1 MAAAFPNHLFCS
13 SEDYGGVFRDT
24 GKRSR
29 SCVSAG
35 RRIRPIS
42 EIHHRM
48 KKQSPG
54 TQYVPVFR
62 SSDKPIANRLN
73 SVLSYFLPEDCKIT
87 SKSDFYYASSIACL
101 CATFLFPWFIVGAA
115 LCLYKAKKG
124 GSK

>member
-1 MAAAFPNHLFCS
+1 
-13 SEDYGGVFRDT
+13 
-24 GKRSR
+24 
-29 SCVSAG
+29 
-35 RRIRPIS
+35 
-42 EIHHRM
+42 M

-115 LCLYKAKKG
+115 ICLYKAKKG